1 MIKGCQKK
9 IIFVQ
14 GGESSPFESAFFL
27 MRRDIPDGG
36 SGDVLREA
44 DRIISEGLP
53 KFELGRRRRQ
63 RLSKIFLTAGSFFLG
78 LLLGAGTCAIFALF
92 SK

>member
-9 IIFVQ
+9 IIVVQ

-27 MRRDIPDGG
+27 MRRDVSDGG

-53 KFELGRRRRQ
+53 RLEVCRRRRE
-63 RLSKIFLTAGSFFLG
+63 RLSKIFLSAGSFFLG
-78 LLLGAGTCAIFALF
+78 LLLGAGICAIFALF
-92 SK
+92 SR

>member
-14 GGESSPFESAFFL
+14 GSESSPFESAFFL
-27 MRRDIPDGG
+27 MRRDLPDSG

-53 KFELGRRRRQ
+53 RLDVRRRRRQ
-63 RLSKIFLTAGSFFLG
+63 RISKIFLTAGSFFLG
-78 LLLGAGTCAIFALF
+78 LLLGAGICAIFALF